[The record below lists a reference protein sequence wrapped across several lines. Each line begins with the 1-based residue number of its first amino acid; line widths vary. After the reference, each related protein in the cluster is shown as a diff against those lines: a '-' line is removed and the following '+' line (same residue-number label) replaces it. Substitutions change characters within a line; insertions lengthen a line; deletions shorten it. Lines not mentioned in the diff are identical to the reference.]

1 MSTIYRQFIPIVV
14 LGNSDVGKTS
24 LITQYTSQQFNENTL
39 STIGYEFK
47 IKNIN
52 VNIDGKEK
60 TIKLKIWDTAGQ
72 EKYREQILVPLKNC
86 LGAIIL
92 YDITNN
98 KSFESVK
105 EWIDLIDTKKDIK
118 SFPLILV
125 ANKIDLNDS
134 RIINY
139 DDGKNL
145 ADKHNFPFYEICASQ
160 NINVEETFKCL
171 VDKII
176 EIYKKDFINDNDGS
190 KEENFELKKNKVQ
203 KESGC
208 CAQRTKER
216 NK

>member
-125 ANKIDLNDS
+125 MHSAQH
-134 RIINY
+134 
-139 DDGKNL
+139 NL
-145 ADKHNFPFYEICASQ
+145 
-160 NINVEETFKCL
+160 L
-171 VDKII
+171 
-176 EIYKKDFINDNDGS
+176 
-190 KEENFELKKNKVQ
+190 
-203 KESGC
+203 
-208 CAQRTKER
+208 
-216 NK
+216 